1 MKLRKISSLKYLAAI
16 AGALLVL
23 AAPALAG
30 PPLIC
35 HSIDIGTASSL
46 PWTSSGWNLTGQET
60 YDVNHLVTDTLAL
73 LAPNTPVLVRME
85 TLRHATLYAQQ
96 RTATAKELLARLES
110 RTHDNPNDALAAFDF
125 GYLAE
130 SYKQA
135 SWLAQ
140 HTNWLKPST
149 PAASET
155 KANPAVGIDGYAW
168 VKKAISMR
176 GQDAEMEFAA
186 ALMTPE
192 GSQKEHNEHLQKAM
206 AGAKNDPLLAR
217 NIAKRFSKEVAM
229 APPPST
235 CPVTRELASKFVPP
249 APYPS

>member
-1 MKLRKISSLKYLAAI
+1 MKLRKISSLKYLAVI
-16 AGALLVL
+16 AAGLLLL
-23 AAPALAG
+23 AVPALAG

-35 HSIDIGTASSL
+35 HSIDIGTAQSL
-46 PWTSSGWNLTGQET
+46 PWTSSGWNLTGQEN
-60 YDVNHLVTDTLAL
+60 YDVNRLVTDTLSL
-73 LAPNTPVLVRME
+73 LTANTPVLVRME
-85 TLRHATLYAQQ
+85 TLRRATLYAQQ
-96 RTATAKELLARLES
+96 RTATAMELLARLES

-140 HTNWLKPST
+140 HTNWLKSST
-149 PAASET
+149 PAGPEM
-155 KANPAVGIDGYAW
+155 KANPGLGVDGFSW

-192 GSQKEHNEHLQKAM
+192 NSQKEHNEHLQKAI
-206 AGAKNDPLLAR
+206 AGAKADPLLAR

-229 APPPST
+229 APPPT
-235 CPVTRELASKFVPP
+235 PVA
-249 APYPS
+249 